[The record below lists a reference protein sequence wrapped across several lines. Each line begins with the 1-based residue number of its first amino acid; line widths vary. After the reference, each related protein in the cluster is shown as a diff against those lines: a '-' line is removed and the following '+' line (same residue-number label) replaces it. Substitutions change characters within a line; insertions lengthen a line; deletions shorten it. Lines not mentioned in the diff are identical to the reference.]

1 VNAPSP
7 PNRPPTALATDA
19 VKAPVR
25 ALARRVALFAALCV
39 FAQAGATR
47 GLAQGPV
54 GTGLGRPTQAPT
66 GLARMVAEDAQKQ
79 LAHADAGVRGEAAL
93 VVASAGQ
100 RDALVQ
106 LQLLATEGAPP
117 ARQRA
122 LLALG
127 LLPDA
132 GTVLR
137 LDECLRSTSDRA
149 EQDAVVAAFALGA
162 SPNSLAHGAQVRLF
176 NTIVQSSWKRQRD
189 TLLAALLGMATS
201 QQALDPAPLRR
212 LYDDESNRDPEVR
225 ALLLHLL
232 LLHESPKATARA
244 TWLRRVLTRDSEA
257 EREVAMRHLA
267 DELRPADED
276 LVRQVAWTAGHGGT
290 SALRAL
296 ALRAL
301 ARWRH
306 PQAVASA
313 EQALGGDD
321 PAAAGEALR
330 TLLACAS
337 PEALATLGT
346 RVQGEARPKMKAALL
361 ANFLAPLPATLRDQ
375 CAALAADTAGPA
387 ALRSAA
393 VLALARAEPARAE
406 TLLRDVFRSCDGPDL
421 MALAQAMASSGA
433 PVPLDRLLPHGTDLR
448 LDPTRWIAL
457 LRAGHPEAERQVLQH
472 LQDRNASSETLRL
485 TLRVWRRAH
494 GLDVP
499 RWRVGGVPSA
509 LLRLLGD

>member
-1 VNAPSP
+1 M
-7 PNRPPTALATDA
+7 
-19 VKAPVR
+19 R
-25 ALARRVALFAALCV
+25 ALARRCALFAALCV

-47 GLAQGPV
+47 GLAQGP
-54 GTGLGRPTQAPT
+54 GGLGLERATLAPS
-66 GLARMVAEDAQKQ
+66 GLARMVADDARKH
-79 LAHADAGVRGEAAL
+79 LTHADAGVRGEAAL
-93 VVASAGQ
+93 VVAGAGQ

-106 LQLLATEGAPP
+106 LQLLATEGAPA

-137 LDECLRSTSDRA
+137 LDECLRSTTDRA
-149 EQDAVVAAFALGA
+149 EQDAVVAAFALGS
-162 SPNSLAHGAQVRLF
+162 SPNGLAHAAQVRLF

-189 TLLAALLGMATS
+189 TLLATLLGMASS
-201 QQALDPAPLRR
+201 QQVLDPVPLRR
-212 LYDDESNRDPEVR
+212 LYDDDSNRDPEVR

-267 DELRPADED
+267 DELRPDDDE

-313 EQALGGDD
+313 DQALAGED
-321 PAAAGEALR
+321 AMAAGEALR
-330 TLLACAS
+330 AMIVCAS
-337 PEALATLGT
+337 PEALAALST
-346 RVQGEARPKMKAALL
+346 RVQAEARPKVKAALL
-361 ANFLAPLPATLRDQ
+361 ANFLAPLPAALRDQ
-375 CAALAADTAGPA
+375 CAQLAADTTSPA

-393 VLALARAEPARAE
+393 VLTLARAEPARAE
-406 TLLRDVFRSCDGPDL
+406 TLLRDVFRSCEDADQ
-421 MALAQAMASSGA
+421 MALAQAMASHGA
-433 PVPLDRLLPHGTDLR
+433 PVALDRLLPHGTDLR
-448 LDPTRWIAL
+448 LDPPRWIAL
-457 LRAGHPEAERQVLQH
+457 LRAGHPEAERQVLVH
-472 LQDRNASSETLRL
+472 LQDRDASSETLRI

-499 RWRVGGVPSA
+499 HWRAGGMPSA

>member
-1 VNAPSP
+1 VNEPSH
-7 PNRPPTALATDA
+7 PNRPHAALATA
-19 VKAPVR
+19 TAPSPVR
-25 ALARRVALFAALCV
+25 ALARWFALFAALCV
-39 FAQAGATR
+39 FAHGSTPR
-47 GLAQGPV
+47 LLAQGPV
-54 GTGLGRPTQAPT
+54 GGGPVGSGPVGS
-66 GLARMVAEDAQKQ
+66 GLARIVAEDARK
-79 LAHADAGVRGEAAL
+79 LLTHADAGVRGEAAL
-93 VVASAGQ
+93 VVAGAGQ

-106 LQLLATEGAPP
+106 LQQLANDGAPA

-127 LLPDA
+127 LQPDA

-162 SPNSLAHGAQVRLF
+162 SPNGLAHAAQVRLF
-176 NTIVQSSWKRQRD
+176 NAIVQSSWKRQRD
-189 TLLAALLGMATS
+189 TLLATLLGMATS
-201 QQALDPAPLRR
+201 QQVLDPVPLRR
-212 LYDDESNRDPEVR
+212 LYDDGSNRDPEVR

-267 DELRPADED
+267 DELRPEDDE
-276 LVRQVAWTAGHGGT
+276 LVRQVAWTASHDT
-290 SALRAL
+290 TMALRAL

-306 PQAVASA
+306 PQAVATA
-313 EQALGGDD
+313 DQAMGGED

-330 TLLACAS
+330 ALLACAS
-337 PEALATLGT
+337 PDALAALSQ
-346 RVQGEARPKMKAALL
+346 RVQAEARPKVKAALL
-361 ANFLAPLPATLRDQ
+361 TNFLAPLPATLRDQ
-375 CAALAADTAGPA
+375 CAQLAADTAGPA

-406 TLLRDVFRSCDGPDL
+406 TLLRDVFRSCDGADQV
-421 MALAQAMASSGA
+421 ALAQAMASTGA
-433 PVPLDRLLPHGTDLR
+433 PVPLDRLLPHGIDLR

-472 LQDRNASSETLRL
+472 LQDRDASSETLRI

-499 RWRVGGVPSA
+499 RWRAGGVPSA